1 MAAALLLAAAPASAA
16 ASGSVVLAVTGL
28 RSMKGN
34 VLVCMTAKP
43 ELFTKCDKDPASKRR
58 AVPAAQ
64 AGSIVFTDV
73 VPGTYAIALVH
84 DENANNKMDTGFMGL
99 PKEGFG
105 FSRNPAIIMG
115 PPRFSGASFVVGA
128 GRAETA
134 IKVKYM

>member
-1 MAAALLLAAAPASAA
+1 
-16 ASGSVVLAVTGL
+16 
-28 RSMKGN
+28 MKGN
-34 VLVCMTAKP
+34 VLVCMTARP

-58 AVPAAQ
+58 SVPAAQ
-64 AGSIVFTDV
+64 AGSIIFTDV
-73 VPGTYAIALVH
+73 APGTYAIAMVH

-115 PPRFSGASFVVGA
+115 PPKFSGASFAVGA
-128 GRAETA
+128 GRAETG